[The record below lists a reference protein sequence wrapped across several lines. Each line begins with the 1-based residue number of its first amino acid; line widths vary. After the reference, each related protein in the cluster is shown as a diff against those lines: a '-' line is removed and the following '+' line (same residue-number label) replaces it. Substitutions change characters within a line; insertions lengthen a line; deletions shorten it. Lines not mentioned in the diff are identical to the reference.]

1 MDAANYLE
9 AEERKANIVDG
20 ALSFRSDNQNIKK
33 AIKDLSTD
41 N

>member
-20 ALSFRSDNQNIKK
+20 ALSSRGDNSNIKK